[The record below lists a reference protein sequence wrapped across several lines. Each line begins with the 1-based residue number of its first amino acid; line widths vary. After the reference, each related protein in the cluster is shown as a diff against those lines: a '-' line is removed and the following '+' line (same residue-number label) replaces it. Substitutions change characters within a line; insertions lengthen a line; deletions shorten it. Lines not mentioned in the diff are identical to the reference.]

1 MSSNLKLKT
10 RLEELVPKWRDEVK
24 TLAKDFGNVVLGDA
38 TIGAAIGGMR
48 GIKSLVCDTSYLDPM
63 EGIKFRGYTIPETR
77 EKLPKDSNDT
87 EAYPMGLWYLLLT
100 GEIPA
105 KEEVAEM
112 EDEVK
117 KRQQVPQYVFDI
129 INALPKD
136 VHPMTQISL
145 GVLAMQKE
153 STFAKQYAIG
163 MKKDEYWKY
172 TFEDSFTLLARMPV
186 IAAYIYR
193 RVYKDGKIIQPDA
206 KLDWGANFAHMMG
219 QDNKEYQNLMRLYLI
234 LHSDHESGNV
244 SAHTSHLVGST
255 LSDAYYSVSA
265 GLNGLAGPLH
275 GLANRECLRWVL
287 DLMKKFNGIPTE
299 EQISQYAQQTLDSG
313 KVIPGYGHAVLRAT
327 DPRFAAQLEF
337 GKKHFPDDP
346 ILKTIEVVF
355 KVVPP
360 ILEKTGKVKNPW
372 PNVDADSGALQYHY
386 GVQEFDFYT
395 VLFGVSRALGMTSQL
410 VWARGV
416 GLPIERP
423 KSLTTKMLKEATEKT
438 KK

>member
-1 MSSNLKLKT
+1 MSSNLKLKA
-10 RLEELVPKWRDEVK
+10 RLEELVPKWRAEVK
-24 TLAKDFGNVVLGDA
+24 SLSKDFGNVVLGET

-63 EGIKFRGYTIPETR
+63 EGIKFRSYTIPEVR
-77 EKLPKDSNDT
+77 EKLPKDSIDE

-105 KEEVAEM
+105 KDDVLEM
-112 EDEVK
+112 EDEIK
-117 KRQQVPQYVFDI
+117 KRQQVPQYVFDT

-153 STFAKQYAIG
+153 STFAKQYAVG

-172 TFEDSFTLLARMPV
+172 TFEDSLTLLARMPV

-193 RVYKDGKIIQPDA
+193 RVYKDGKMIQPDL

-275 GLANRECLRWVL
+275 GLANQECLRWIL
-287 DLMKKFNGIPTE
+287 DLMEKYQGVPSE
-299 EQISQYAQQTLDSG
+299 EQVAKYAQETLDNG

-327 DPRFAAQLEF
+327 DPRFSAQLEF
-337 GKKHFPDDP
+337 GKKHFAEDP

-386 GVQEFDFYT
+386 GVKEFDFYT

-410 VWARGV
+410 VWARAV

-423 KSLTTKMLKEATEKT
+423 KSLTTKMLKDATV
-438 KK
+438 KKD